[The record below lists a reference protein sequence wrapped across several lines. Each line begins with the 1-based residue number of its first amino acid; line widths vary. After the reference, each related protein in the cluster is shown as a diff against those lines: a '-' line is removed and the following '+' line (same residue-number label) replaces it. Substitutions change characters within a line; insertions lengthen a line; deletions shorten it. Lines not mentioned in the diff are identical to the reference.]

1 MGSLFWRRVAIAF
14 EIALPVLERA
24 IGLNPNSALAHQMI
38 GFVQIW
44 LGRPDVA
51 IDHFLYA
58 RRLNPIDI
66 LSFTTSLGL
75 ASAQFLAGRNQEA
88 LVSAERALTDNPKH
102 LPLLRQCA
110 AIFASCGQM
119 EKAQEITRQLLQL
132 SPNER
137 ISSMTRFRLF
147 RRPKDAERQIAALRA
162 AGLPE

>member
-119 EKAQEITRQLLQL
+119 EKAQEITRQLL
-132 SPNER
+132 SCPRMNEYR
-137 ISSMTRFRLF
+137 V
-147 RRPKDAERQIAALRA
+147 
-162 AGLPE
+162 